1 MNIYGILIGIGVVLG
16 IELIKRNSNIFTYKD
31 ITLILI
37 SSLLGARILFLLHN
51 IPEINSGTVIPYAV
65 WDGGLAFFGGLI
77 GLLISTYLISKK
89 KFLNYFKLTDSIL
102 LFLPLIQAIGR
113 LGNFF
118 NYELYGKPTSMY
130 WGIYI
135 PREYREP
142 PYLDYTHFHPVF
154 LYESVLNLFT
164 FVILISIKKR
174 FKTEGFITGIYL
186 LSYSLIRL
194 LMNTLRIDKE
204 YFLIFETSDLLSA
217 LFLISGILIILNS
230 MKKDSIKNSVAKF
243 FSRVVTL
250 SLILLAIISV
260 TLNINLSLGYEFLFV
275 LLTVVIPLLTIVLFK
290 VFGITSDFNVTKRQ
304 ERPKLFIVMA
314 ISFLLALLL
323 SFKTGDMRLITI
335 YTTLNLT
342 FVLGFL
348 ITLFWK
354 VSFHMIW
361 SILSLFFILFLWQIP
376 SLYLLCLLIPL
387 IGWSRLQLK
396 RHTLKQVIG
405 GGLLTLLCILLVLT
419 FLKF

>member
-16 IELIKRNSNIFTYKD
+16 IELIKKNSNIFTYRD

-51 IPEINSGTVIPYAV
+51 IPEIQQNTVIPYAI
-65 WDGGLAFFGGLI
+65 WDGGLAFFGALI
-77 GLLISTYLISKK
+77 GLLITTYLISKK
-89 KFLNYFKLTDSIL
+89 RYLKYFKLTDSIL
-102 LFLPLIQAIGR
+102 LFLPLIHSIGR

-118 NYELYGKPTSMY
+118 NYELYGKPTSKY
-130 WGIYI
+130 LGIYI
-135 PREYREP
+135 PQEYRVS
-142 PYLDYTHFHPVF
+142 PYLNYTHFHPVF
-154 LYESVLNLFT
+154 LYESVLNLLT
-164 FVILISIKKR
+164 FAILTIIKK
-174 FKTEGFITGIYL
+174 KYETDGLITGIYL
-186 LSYSLIRL
+186 ISYSLIRL

-217 LFLISGILIILNS
+217 LFLISGILIVLNS
-230 MKKDSIKNSVAKF
+230 MKKEEIKNILAKI

-250 SLILLAIISV
+250 SLVLFAIISI
-260 TLNINLSLGYEFLFV
+260 TLHIKLSLGYELLFV
-275 LLTVVIPLLTIVLFK
+275 LLTVVIPFCTIILFK
-290 VFGITSDFNVTKRQ
+290 VLGITSDFNVTKRE

-323 SFKTGDMRLITI
+323 SFKTGDIRLITI
-335 YTTLNLT
+335 YTTLNIT

-348 ITLFWK
+348 ITLSSK
-354 VSFHMIW
+354 ISFHMIW
-361 SILSLFFILFLWQIP
+361 SILSLFFILYLWQIP
-376 SLYLLCLLIPL
+376 SLYLLTLLIPA

-396 RHTLKQVIG
+396 RHTLKQVVAG
-405 GGLLTLLCILLVLT
+405 TLLTLLCIFLVLT

>member
-89 KFLNYFKLTDSIL
+89 KFLKYFKLTDSIL

-135 PREYREP
+135 PQEYREP

-275 LLTVVIPLLTIVLFK
+275 LLTVVIPLLTIILFK
-290 VFGITSDFNVTKRQ
+290 VFGITSDFNVTKRE
-304 ERPKLFIVMA
+304 ERPKLFFVMA
-314 ISFLLALLL
+314 ISFLLALIL

>member
-135 PREYREP
+135 PQEYREP

-230 MKKDSIKNSVAKF
+230 MKKDSIKNRLAKF

-275 LLTVVIPLLTIVLFK
+275 LLTVVIPLLTIILFK
-290 VFGITSDFNVTKRQ
+290 VFGITSDFNVTKRE
-304 ERPKLFIVMA
+304 ERPKLFFVMA
-314 ISFLLALLL
+314 ISFLLALIL

>member
-51 IPEINSGTVIPYAV
+51 ISEIQQGVVIPWAI
-65 WDGGLAFFGGLI
+65 WDGGLAFFGALI

-89 KFLNYFKLTDSIL
+89 KYLKYFKLTDSIL
-102 LFLPLIQAIGR
+102 LFLPLIHSIGR

-118 NYELYGKPTSMY
+118 NYELYGKPTSKY
-130 WGIYI
+130 LGIYI
-135 PREYREP
+135 PQEYRVP
-142 PYLDYTHFHPVF
+142 PYLNYTHFHPVF
-154 LYESVLNLFT
+154 LYESVLNLLT
-164 FVILISIKKR
+164 FVILILIKKR
-174 FKTEGFITGIYL
+174 FKTDGFITGIYL
-186 LSYSLIRL
+186 ISYSLIRL

-230 MKKDSIKNSVAKF
+230 MKKEDIKNTLAKI

-250 SLILLAIISV
+250 SLVLFAIISV
-260 TLNINLSLGYEFLFV
+260 TLHTKLSLGYELLFV
-275 LLTVVIPLLTIVLFK
+275 LFSVVIPFLAIVFFK
-290 VFGITSDFNVTKRQ
+290 VFGITSDFNVTKRE
-304 ERPKLFIVMA
+304 ERPKLFVVMG

-323 SFKTGDMRLITI
+323 SFKIGDMRLITI

-348 ITLFWK
+348 ITLFSK

-361 SILSLFFILFLWQIP
+361 SILSLFFILYLWQEP
-376 SLYLLCLLIPL
+376 YLYLLCLLIPL

-396 RHTLKQVIG
+396 RHTLKQVIAG
-405 GGLLTLLCILLVLT
+405 ALLTLLCIFLVLT

>member
-1 MNIYGILIGIGVVLG
+1 
-16 IELIKRNSNIFTYKD
+16 
-31 ITLILI
+31 
-37 SSLLGARILFLLHN
+37 N

-135 PREYREP
+135 PQEYREP

-230 MKKDSIKNSVAKF
+230 MKKDSIKNRLAKF

-275 LLTVVIPLLTIVLFK
+275 LLTVVIPLLTIILFK
-290 VFGITSDFNVTKRQ
+290 VFGITSDFNVTKRE
-304 ERPKLFIVMA
+304 ERPKLFFVMA
-314 ISFLLALLL
+314 ISFLLALIL